1 MCQKNV
7 FFNIRFCSRLGMKVS
22 YNQEVRASGSILVK
36 RIGER
41 TGSGSKSIKT
51 HTVHDEFYLSKNKKR
66 LYMQMETAS

>member
-1 MCQKNV
+1 
-7 FFNIRFCSRLGMKVS
+7 MKVS